1 MAVPILQESYD
12 VTAGTGDTG
21 VLTPDTAMQGP
32 SIQDLLNLPSTS
44 LNPLLLNVGPGTP
57 SATVAPQGFT
67 AWLNANPVLAI
78 AIGAGLLALV
88 IFTSHMGEYK

>member
-1 MAVPILQESYD
+1 MAVPILQEAYNIGPG
-12 VTAGTGDTG
+12 AGDTG
-21 VLTPDTAMQGP
+21 VLTPDTGGV
-32 SIQDLLNLPSTS
+32 SIQDLINLPSTS

>member
-12 VTAGTGDTG
+12 VTAGTGNTG
-21 VLTPDTAMQGP
+21 VLTPDTGGV
-32 SIQDLLNLPSTS
+32 SIQDLINLPSTS